1 MILRFWKRS
10 AGVVSCGAFVALLGA
25 ANCPSDL
32 DSSGR
37 VDGGDLAVLLA
48 AWGACSP
55 ECPGDLDQDGQV
67 GGADLSMLLAAW
79 GREIDLDC
87 DCDGVTNED
96 ELDGGSSDLDGDGVP
111 DACGPDPAQGTLLF
125 AQSMEHRQ
133 PGPYDEQ
140 MMEADWNA
148 PTWSNGVRDNR
159 VSVVETGEGGN
170 RALAVLY
177 PQNEYGTS
185 ATGAQ
190 WKVPLGD
197 SYERVTLRYRIRFT
211 EDFDFVKGGKLP
223 GLIGGTGN
231 TGGSIPDGTDGWSA
245 RMMWRTEG
253 SIVQYVYHPD
263 QPGGY
268 GEDLPWSS
276 DGESIQ
282 FERDRWYTLQHEITM
297 NTPGEYD
304 GVIRTWLDGQPAL
317 TVTDMR
323 FRDVDTFAIDT
334 LYFSTFFGGG
344 SSSWATSKDEVV
356 WFDDFEVRTLD
367 E

>member
-1 MILRFWKRS
+1 MCS
-10 AGVVSCGAFVALLGA
+10 GSVVSALLCA
-25 ANCPSDL
+25 ANCPTDL

-37 VDGGDLAVLLA
+37 IDGGDLAVLLA
-48 AWGACSP
+48 SWGPCAS

-67 GGADLSMLLAAW
+67 GGTDLSTLLAAW
-79 GREIDLDC
+79 GRESDLDC
-87 DCDGVTNED
+87 NCDGVSNEQ
-96 ELDGGSSDLDGDGVP
+96 ELDGGAADSDGNGIPDDCELDSLEGR
-111 DACGPDPAQGTLLF
+111 LLF
-125 AQSMEHRQ
+125 AQSLEHRE
-133 PGPYDEQ
+133 PGAYDET
-140 MMEADWNA
+140 MMEADWND
-148 PTWSNGVRDNR
+148 PTWSNGVRDDR
-159 VSVVETGEGGN
+159 VSIVQTDETGN
-170 RALAVLY
+170 KALAVLY
-177 PQNEYGTS
+177 PQGEYGTS
-185 ATGAQ
+185 NTGAQ

-197 SYERVTLRYRIRFT
+197 SYDRVTLSYRIRFT

-253 SIVQYVYHPD
+253 AIVQYVYHPD

-268 GEDLPWSS
+268 GEDLPWSIEEAQVRF
-276 DGESIQ
+276 ES
-282 FERDRWYTLQHEITM
+282 DRWYTLRHEIIM
-297 NTPGEYD
+297 NTPGEHD
-304 GVIRTWLDGQPAL
+304 GVIRTWLDGEPAL

-344 SSSWATSKDEVV
+344 SSSWATSKDEVI
-356 WFDDFEVRTLD
+356 WFDDFEVRTPD

>member
-1 MILRFWKRS
+1 
-10 AGVVSCGAFVALLGA
+10 
-25 ANCPSDL
+25 
-32 DSSGR
+32 
-37 VDGGDLAVLLA
+37 
-48 AWGACSP
+48 
-55 ECPGDLDQDGQV
+55 
-67 GGADLSMLLAAW
+67 
-79 GREIDLDC
+79 
-87 DCDGVTNED
+87 
-96 ELDGGSSDLDGDGVP
+96 
-111 DACGPDPAQGTLLF
+111 
-125 AQSMEHRQ
+125 
-133 PGPYDEQ
+133 
-140 MMEADWNA
+140 
-148 PTWSNGVRDNR
+148 
-159 VSVVETGEGGN
+159 
-170 RALAVLY
+170 
-177 PQNEYGTS
+177 
-185 ATGAQ
+185 
-190 WKVPLGD
+190 
-197 SYERVTLRYRIRFT
+197 
-211 EDFDFVKGGKLP
+211 
-223 GLIGGTGN
+223 
-231 TGGSIPDGTDGWSA
+231 
-245 RMMWRTEG
+245 MMWRTEG